1 MAYADTF
8 YELINF
14 RTVEDG
20 DDDQLFY
27 THAFLDEKTRK
38 QFGIYLDSQADIFM
52 NLNGA
57 AEEIEID
64 FSREEFG
71 INKVVNT
78 KVRSKHSSTSY
89 ENFCFNRF
97 IVILENS

>member
-14 RTVEDG
+14 RSVENG

-38 QFGIYLDSQADIFM
+38 RFGIYLDSQADIFM

-71 INKVVNT
+71 INKVANT
-78 KVRSKHSSTSY
+78 KVRSKHSWTRVK
-89 ENFCFNRF
+89 NLF
-97 IVILENS
+97 